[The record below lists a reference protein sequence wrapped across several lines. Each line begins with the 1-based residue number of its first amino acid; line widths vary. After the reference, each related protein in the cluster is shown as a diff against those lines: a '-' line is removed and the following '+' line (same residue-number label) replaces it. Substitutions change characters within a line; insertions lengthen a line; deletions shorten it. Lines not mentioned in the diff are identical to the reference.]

1 MCWDNC
7 KKKKK
12 KFRENVD
19 FHLSTHRDEVILQV
33 HRRRKRWGLA
43 LILLL
48 LKSPPF
54 ISCFTVNT
62 SLLLSSGKGEK
73 VGCAY
78 VKRLFS
84 ALGVLILKNHRSC
97 KELLRLVGSLHTE
110 SHRQMIN
117 VEATVTLSQLIFKQ
131 TCDLATLQMKKLRF
145 KQCL

>member
-12 KFRENVD
+12 EVQRKCWLSSFHSQRWSD
-19 FHLSTHRDEVILQV
+19 FTSTQKKEG
-33 HRRRKRWGLA
+33 WGLA

-48 LKSPPF
+48 LRSPPF

-62 SLLLSSGKGEK
+62 SLVLSSGKGEK
-73 VGCAY
+73 AGCAY

-84 ALGVLILKNHRSC
+84 ALGVLKNHRSC
-97 KELLRLVGSLHTE
+97 KELLRLVGSLHAE
-110 SHRQMIN
+110 RHRQMIN
-117 VEATVTLSQLIFKQ
+117 VEAAVTLSQLIFKQ
-131 TCDLATLQMKKLRF
+131 TWDLATLQMKKLRF